1 MGSLQPVS
9 TIGGFMPQI
18 ELPHT
23 RESVDLALLL
33 AVCTKLTQAWGRPL
47 PSTSLPM
54 PIYTSQ
60 LSLANRLAVNREYA
74 YSFDMACRVVSNQ
87 PDTKSATNVFFDN
100 VDNAKWFKKV
110 RFENGLATR
119 DGNRRTIFCAQFTQ
133 NCIEYWEGLPAGQ
146 KENALGR
153 AQDLV
158 QQLLPI

>member
-1 MGSLQPVS
+1 
-9 TIGGFMPQI
+9 MPQI

-33 AVCTKLTQAWGRPL
+33 AVCNKLTEAWRDSPL
-47 PSTSLPM
+47 STSLPM

-60 LSLANRLAVNREYA
+60 LLLLNRLEVNREYA
-74 YSFDMACRVVSNQ
+74 YSFDMACRVVSRQQN
-87 PDTKSATNVFFDN
+87 TKSATNVFFAN

-110 RFENGLATR
+110 RFENGLATQ

-158 QQLLPI
+158 PQLLPI